1 MNQYQC
7 KWKALLIL
15 FVCLS
20 WVGCGS
26 TTNQE
31 GPVEVVTRTDL
42 DKLPIAHRELMLAWR
57 NQTPDWPRQ
66 REMAL
71 DDPSLTRF
79 LVENLMVELLAAWQ
93 AGSFT
98 RRGSSESGRYE
109 VIRRELWQI
118 GAPVA
123 EPMAELMAMGNGQG
137 PAIAGDVLEG
147 LGPAGVQAVSNHL
160 LRTDGWSAR
169 GRAVELLARLP
180 HGAEFEA
187 EVQER
192 LVELL
197 HSDPEWIVRKHCA
210 LTLAQRSRRLG
221 GAGAVTS
228 DRALG
233 ALSRALVDPDP
244 AVAKAAAV
252 GLGSLGDVRAVPALI
267 NHLERIL
274 RSTDLSH
281 TRSVYR
287 SLSDLTG
294 MRDLRGT
301 TAWRD
306 WWHLHGNAR
315 IDAQRGDS

>member
-7 KWKALLIL
+7 KWEGPLIL
-15 FVCLS
+15 FVCLT
-20 WVGCGS
+20 WMGCGS

-31 GPVEVVTRTDL
+31 DPVEVVKRTDL
-42 DKLPIAHRELMLAWR
+42 DKLPVAHRELMLAWR
-57 NQTPDWPRQ
+57 NQTPDWPRR

-98 RRGSSESGRYE
+98 RRGFPELGRYD
-109 VIRRELWQI
+109 VIKRELWQI

-123 EPMAELMAMGNGQG
+123 EPMAELLAMGNGQG
-137 PAIAGDVLEG
+137 PAIAGDVLQG
-147 LGPAGVQAVSNHL
+147 LGPAGVQAVSKHL

-169 GRAVELLARLP
+169 GRAAELLARLP
-180 HGAEFEA
+180 HGGEFEA

-192 LVELL
+192 LIELL

-210 LTLAQRSRRLG
+210 LALAQRSRGLG
-221 GAGAVTS
+221 GAGAVTP

-252 GLGSLGDVRAVPALI
+252 GLGLLGDVRAVPALI
-267 NHLERIL
+267 NDLERIL

-287 SLSDLTG
+287 SLSVLTG

-301 TAWRD
+301 SAWRD
-306 WWHLHGNAR
+306 WWHLHGKAR
-315 IDAQRGDS
+315 VDAQRGDS